1 MDPLFCFARVFKTN
15 KAAPWATHNNTIA
28 HLNFHFKLKS
38 RVYSQLMGFI
48 QNNSIPNRET
58 GD

>member
-1 MDPLFCFARVFKTN
+1 MDMVFCFARVSKTK
-15 KAAPWATHNNTIA
+15 KAALWATWKETIA

-38 RVYSQLMGFI
+38 HVYSQLMGFI
-48 QNNSIPNRET
+48 QNNSLPNRET